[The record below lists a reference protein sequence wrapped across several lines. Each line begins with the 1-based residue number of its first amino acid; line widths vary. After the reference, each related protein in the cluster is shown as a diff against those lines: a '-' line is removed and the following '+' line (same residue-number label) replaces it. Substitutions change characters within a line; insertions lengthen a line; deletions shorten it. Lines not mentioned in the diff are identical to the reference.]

1 MDTEGY
7 FQKVQCKSIAG
18 GSIDDVA
25 IDTFIGEDEL
35 TDDLVTADFNDNG
48 ADKDSLFSAE
58 KLDSTMGEAYKPTSY
73 DEDYEQEVHGD
84 NRYISCVAMI
94 EIPKIDRDYGIFG
107 EYDVKLGTRVFTSMS
122 DTEFTSLGDFSTTYY
137 LEEPEYHVDE
147 TAAEEELSYVY
158 IDHKEW
164 SIDVEEIFND

>member
-25 IDTFIGEDEL
+25 IDTFIGADEL

-58 KLDSTMGEAYKPTSY
+58 KLDSTMGEAYKPT
-73 DEDYEQEVHGD
+73 
-84 NRYISCVAMI
+84 
-94 EIPKIDRDYGIFG
+94 
-107 EYDVKLGTRVFTSMS
+107 
-122 DTEFTSLGDFSTTYY
+122 
-137 LEEPEYHVDE
+137 
-147 TAAEEELSYVY
+147 
-158 IDHKEW
+158 
-164 SIDVEEIFND
+164 

>member
-25 IDTFIGEDEL
+25 IDTFIGTDGL
-35 TDDLVTADFNDNG
+35 TDDEVLTNFNDG
-48 ADKDSLFSAE
+48 ATKDSLFSDE
-58 KLDSTMGEAYKPTSY
+58 KLDSTTGGAYMPTYY
-73 DEDYEQEVHGD
+73 DEDYEQEEYGD

-107 EYDVKLGTRVFTSMS
+107 EYDVKLGTRVFTS
-122 DTEFTSLGDFSTTYY
+122 DTDFTSLGEFSTTYY
-137 LEEPEYHVDE
+137 LEEPEYNYDA
-147 TAAEEELSYVY
+147 TAVAEELSYVF

-164 SIDVEEIFND
+164 SIDVEDIFND